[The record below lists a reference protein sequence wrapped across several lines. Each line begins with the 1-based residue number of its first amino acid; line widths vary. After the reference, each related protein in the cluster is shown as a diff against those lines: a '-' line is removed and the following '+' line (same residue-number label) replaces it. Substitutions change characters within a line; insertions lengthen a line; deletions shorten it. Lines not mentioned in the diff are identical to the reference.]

1 MYALIMAG
9 GAGSRLNLGEKPL
22 IQICGQPL
30 VSYVINAF
38 RDAGC
43 LPVVAASFQT
53 PMTLNWCRANGIEFC
68 KTEGSGYIEDM
79 VSAVGMLA
87 EEKPLFVSA
96 SDLPCITPDI
106 IHTITGAYRLSGKD
120 ACSVW
125 VPETLVTSCSE
136 GMPYREEIHGIMACP
151 AGVNILRGS
160 IIAQPQDEL
169 QLLLEEPRLALNVNT
184 KEDLKKAGFFIKQ
197 NPVMQ
202 HMKNTFH

>member
-22 IQICGQPL
+22 IQICGRPL
-30 VSYVINAF
+30 LSYVIDAF

-43 LPVVAASFQT
+43 EPVVAASFQT

-68 KTEGSGYIEDM
+68 KTEGAGYIEDM
-79 VSAVGMLA
+79 VSAVGMLE

-96 SDLPCITPDI
+96 SDLPCITTDI

-125 VPETLVTSCSE
+125 VPETLVTSSSE
-136 GMPYREEIHGIMACP
+136 GMPYREEIQGITACP
-151 AGVNILRGS
+151 AGVNILKGAL
-160 IIAQPQDEL
+160 IAQPQNEL
-169 QLLLEEPRLALNVNT
+169 QLILEEPRLALNVNT
-184 KEDLKKAGFFIKQ
+184 KEDLEKAGIFIKQ
-197 NPVMQ
+197 NPFMI
-202 HMKNTFH
+202 HKKNTFH